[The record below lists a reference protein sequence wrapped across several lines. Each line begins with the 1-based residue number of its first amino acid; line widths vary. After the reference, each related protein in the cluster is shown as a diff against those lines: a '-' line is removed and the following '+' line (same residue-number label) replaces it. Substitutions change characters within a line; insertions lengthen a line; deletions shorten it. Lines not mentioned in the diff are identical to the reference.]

1 MVHNVTLESRMG
13 CEHLNIGTLNLLF
26 LIYTI
31 FKRRHILII
40 LTGAALE
47 TNVWILPPFFYLV
60 AA

>member
-1 MVHNVTLESRMG
+1 MG
-13 CEHLNIGTLNLLF
+13 REHLNIGTLNLLF

-31 FKRRHILII
+31 LKRRHILII